1 MADLVGFL
9 DSRRPSGVSK
19 RDFAQK
25 LGISTAA
32 IDLYAKDQ
40 RGMKVKTLRRMAEY
54 FKSIND
60 QEALS
65 VLASYAVGVPG
76 YFTPSN

>member
-9 DSRRPSGVSK
+9 DSRRPNGVSK
-19 RDFAQK
+19 RDYAQK
-25 LGISTAA
+25 LGITTSA
-32 IDLYAKDQ
+32 IDLYAKEQ

-65 VLASYAVGVPG
+65 VLAAYAIDTPG
-76 YFTPSN
+76 KFTPSN